1 MTAKKEH
8 VIKQRQEIAA
18 YKITPESIYPDTYLN
33 GNRYLKCDR
42 KIYVARKTY
51 IRLTDFAKLAGSL
64 VKIYVWLLRV
74 TALES

>member
-33 GNRYLKCDR
+33 GNRYLKRDR
-42 KIYVARKTY
+42 KIYV
-51 IRLTDFAKLAGSL
+51 
-64 VKIYVWLLRV
+64 
-74 TALES
+74 